1 MRSHRSE
8 VSEMSSDI
16 NQQKQTETMNA
27 KPATKEVTTGGN
39 MTFDNLKKTVQY
51 QIIKAFNKVHNVN
64 VGQMAKANGC
74 PSKETVSASQ
84 MQQILNATDS
94 TRLEVDGFTLME
106 NGIHRMKLQ
115 VDGRPQDLTA
125 MSPLMNTLIENDKPL
140 KKAVRTLKATQML
153 IEERNA
159 AMKRRGAETM
169 PLIELIDLEYVDSAT
184 VPENID
190 SLTEMPNFLI
200 DTDGL
205 HIGVKAIQTGEVV
218 GESWH
223 TVQGFK
229 MVKPDVD
236 ESGFI
241 TLNRSTI
248 NEFISTVNTTQ
259 WYCTSCQKPSGD
271 TQTRHGSSRRMCIKC
286 GSNEIRP
293 SQMTA
298 HLPIIDNHTGD
309 LMTHERAGQNKLAV
323 KRGNASLDFH
333 AFRLKAPH
341 LKAIRLF
348 KAQVIDADQFMTVFH
363 STPVSIRVHGGRGWT
378 NADLIPCTF
387 EAMCEG
393 TFKVVVGTVIKRR
406 FNDETL

>member
-1 MRSHRSE
+1 
-8 VSEMSSDI
+8 MSNDM
-16 NQQKQTETMNA
+16 NPKNKTETMNA

-51 QIIKAFNKVHNVN
+51 QIIKAFNKVHKVN
-64 VGQMAKANGC
+64 VGQMAKANHC
-74 PSKETVSASQ
+74 PSSETVSASQ
-84 MQQILNATDS
+84 MQQILNATES
-94 TRLEVDGFTLME
+94 TRIEVDGFTLME

-125 MSPLMNTLIENDKPL
+125 MSPLMNTLIESDKPL
-140 KKAVRTLKATQML
+140 KKAVRTLKATAQL
-153 IEERNA
+153 IEERNT

-169 PLIELIDLEYVDSAT
+169 PLIELIENEYVDSDT
-184 VPENID
+184 VPSNID

-241 TLNRSTI
+241 TLNRSTVK
-248 NEFISTVNTTQ
+248 EFIASTHVTS
-259 WYCTSCQKPSGD
+259 WYCSACQKSSGD

-293 SQMTA
+293 SQATA

-309 LMTHERAGQNKLAV
+309 LMTQDRIGQGKLAV
-323 KRGNASLDFH
+323 KRGNASIDFH
-333 AFRLKAPH
+333 AFRLKAAH
-341 LKAIRLF
+341 MKAIRQF
-348 KAQVIDADQFMTVFH
+348 KAQVIDADEFMTVFH
-363 STPVSIRVHGGRGWT
+363 SVPVSIRVHGGRGWT

-393 TFKVVVGTVIKRR
+393 SFKVVVGSVIKRR

>member
-1 MRSHRSE
+1 
-8 VSEMSSDI
+8 MSSDI
-16 NQQKQTETMNA
+16 TQTKQTETTNA
-27 KPATKEVTTGGN
+27 KPATKEVKTGGKQL
-39 MTFDNLKKTVQY
+39 TFDNLKKTVQY
-51 QIIKAFNKVHNVN
+51 QIIKAFNKVHEVN

-84 MQQILNATDS
+84 MQEILNATDS

-115 VDGRPQDLTA
+115 VDGKPQDLTA

-159 AMKRRGAETM
+159 AMNRRGAETM
-169 PLIELIDLEYVDSAT
+169 PLIELIENEYVDEET

-205 HIGVKAIQTGEVV
+205 HLGVKAIQTGEVV

-241 TLNRSTI
+241 TLNRSTVK
-248 NEFISTVNTTQ
+248 EFIASTHVTS
-259 WYCTSCQKPSGD
+259 WYCRACQKSSGD
-271 TQTRHGSSRRMCIKC
+271 TQTRHGSSRRMCIKDGC
-286 GSNEIRP
+286 GSTEIQP
-293 SQMTA
+293 SQATA

-309 LMTHERAGQNKLAV
+309 LSTHERANQNKLAV

-341 LKAIRLF
+341 MKAIRLF
-348 KAQVIDADQFMTVFH
+348 KAQVIDADQFMNVFY
-363 STPVSIRVHGGRGWT
+363 STPVSIRIHGGRGWT
-378 NADLIPCTF
+378 NADLVPCTF

-393 TFKVVVGTVIKRR
+393 SFKVVVGTVIKRR